1 MTLLKRFT
9 LSPRYLSFWPLQMAG
24 WGVYLSL
31 NVLSSIPYRHR
42 PDYLAFRG
50 AFLASSFLASFPMY
64 WLCHTLW
71 KRRPGLS
78 TVAAFCIVTSYPL
91 GLLCAAAAFQSGIV
105 FSTRRPPFTWSD
117 VITAAPSGWFALIAW
132 SSFYFGIKY
141 YLELEEKHRQLLAI
155 ERLAR
160 EAEIRA
166 LRYQLQPHFLFNT
179 LNAISTL
186 VLGEQIQPATEMIGK
201 LAHMLRSTLDSPDL
215 HRLPLSDEL
224 AVTEEYLDIE
234 RVRFG
239 DRLVVRWDIDP
250 GVRNVLVPRLLLQP
264 LVENAVRHGVARR
277 PRGGFIHITARRAG
291 SSLAVHIENELPEE
305 ASSILLDRIVRPGGV
320 GLENTRLRLKEMY
333 GEAGSMHAS
342 PNARGNY
349 EVSLLLPG
357 LDAATTESSTGHL
370 EVYEV

>member
-1 MTLLKRFT
+1 VSPLKRT
-9 LSPRYLSFWPLQMAG
+9 KLSSRFVSFWPLQTAG
-24 WGVYLSL
+24 WGIYLSL

-42 PDYLAFRG
+42 PDYIAFRG
-50 AFLASSFLASFPMY
+50 AFLVSSFLASFPMY
-64 WLCHTLW
+64 WLCHALW

-78 TVAAFCIVTSYPL
+78 VIGAFCITASYPL
-91 GLLCAAAAFQSGIV
+91 GLLCAAAAFEAGIV
-105 FSTRRPPFTWSD
+105 FSTKRPPFTWSD

-132 SSFYFGIKY
+132 SSFYFGIKHH
-141 YLELEEKHRQLLAI
+141 LELEEKHRQLLAI

-186 VLGEQIQPATEMIGK
+186 VLSEQVKPATEMIGK

-215 HRLPLSDEL
+215 HRLPFSDEL

-239 DRLVVRWDIDP
+239 DRLEVRWDVDP
-250 GVRNVLVPRLLLQP
+250 AVRNILVPRLLLQP

-277 PRGGFIHITARRAG
+277 PKGGFILISARRAG
-291 SSLAVHIENELPEE
+291 TSLAIQIENELPEE
-305 ASSILLDRIVRPGGV
+305 ASSVLLDRVSRPGGV
-320 GLENTRLRLKEMY
+320 GLENVRLRLKETYGAASSMY
-333 GEAGSMHAS
+333 AS
-342 PNARGNY
+342 ANARGNY
-349 EVSLLLPG
+349 EVSLLLPDTEA
-357 LDAATTESSTGHL
+357 DAADYASGPV

>member
-1 MTLLKRFT
+1 MRLLERIKQN
-9 LSPRYLSFWPLQMAG
+9 PQYLAFWPLQVAG
-24 WGVYLSL
+24 WGTYLL
-31 NVLSSIPYRHR
+31 MNVLSSIPYRHR
-42 PDYLAFRG
+42 ADYIAFRG

-64 WLCHTLW
+64 WLCHALW
-71 KRRPGLS
+71 KQRPRIR
-78 TVAAFCIVTSYPL
+78 VIAAFCIIASYPL
-91 GLLCAAAAFQSGIV
+91 GLLCAAAAFEAGIV
-105 FSTRRPPFTWSD
+105 FSTRRPPFTWAD

-132 SSFYFGIKY
+132 SSFYFGIKH
-141 YLELEEKHRQLLAI
+141 YLELKEKHRQLLAI

-160 EAEIRA
+160 EAQIRA

-186 VLGEQIQPATEMIGK
+186 VLSEQIKPATEMIGK

-215 HRLPLSDEL
+215 HRLPFSDEL

-239 DRLVVRWDIDP
+239 DRLEVRWDVDP
-250 GVRNVLVPRLLLQP
+250 VVRNVLVPRLLLQP

-277 PRGGFIHITARRAG
+277 PYGGFILISARRVG
-291 SSLAVHIENELPEE
+291 TSLAVHIENQLPEE
-305 ASSILLDRIVRPGGV
+305 KASVLLDRVVRPGGL
-320 GLENTRLRLKEMY
+320 GLENVRLRLKEMY

-342 PNARGNY
+342 ANARGNY

-357 LDAATTESSTGHL
+357 IEADSSDNPSSPI
-370 EVYEV
+370 EVYEI